1 MLPVLFPIGALLAG
15 IALLLLGSG
24 LLNTLI
30 SLRGSLEG
38 FSDATLGLLG
48 SAYFLGFFLGTFTSP
63 ALIRRIGHI
72 RAFAFFGAVAAACV
86 LAHALVVNPWVWMG
100 LRVLTGIA
108 LVGFYAVV
116 ESWLNG
122 TTPSESRGKVF
133 AVYMV
138 VNLVALAGAQQLLR
152 LDSPSAFTL
161 FAVAAIFV
169 CISLLPVTATRLPP
183 PAISDAPQ
191 NDLRRLWQAAPVAF
205 TGAIAS
211 GLAMGAFWSLGPL
224 YGERSGLDAAQIAT
238 MMTTAIVGGA
248 LLQWPIGLFS
258 DRFDRRAVLAA
269 IALLAVAGAAAMAAF
284 GGNPL
289 AVLGAIFVFG
299 AAAFAVY
306 PVVVAHLIDH
316 LHQDEIL
323 SGNAG
328 ILLLHGVA
336 AALGPAFAGWLMS
349 RIGAIALP
357 LHFALA
363 FAPVAL
369 FALLQAR
376 RGADEIV
383 DEAAHFTPMLR
394 TSPTVLEMVSPEVE
408 HEADTAP
415 AADAGSDDPEAEP
428 APPANAAPA
437 GADAAE
443 PEDAADGADI
453 AARPAAA

>member
-183 PAISDAPQ
+183 PALSDAPPH
-191 NDLRRLWQAAPVAF
+191 DLRRLWQAAPVAF
-205 TGAIAS
+205 TGALAS

-224 YGERSGLDAAQIAT
+224 YGERIGLDAAQIAT
-238 MMTTAIVGGA
+238 MMTTAIAGGA
-248 LLQWPIGLFS
+248 LLQWPIGHFS
-258 DRFDRRAVLAA
+258 DRFDRRAVLAVV
-269 IALLAVAGAAAMAAF
+269 ALLAVAAAAAMAAF
-284 GGNPL
+284 GGNAP
-289 AVLGAIFVFG
+289 AVLGGIFVFG

-336 AALGPAFAGWLMS
+336 AAFGPAFAGWLMS

-394 TSPTVLEMVSPEVE
+394 TSPTVLEMVSPEAE
-408 HEADTAP
+408 HEVDTVPASEAGTGADD
-415 AADAGSDDPEAEP
+415 ADADPV
-428 APPANAAPA
+428 PPANEGPAAP
-437 GADAAE
+437 DAAE
-443 PEDAADGADI
+443 GPDATV
-453 AARPAAA
+453 RPAAA